1 MNVFPDQPSLGDKP
15 DHPLGET
22 ALEGHL
28 GRSSGSDGWI
38 RADRLARVA
47 LKQARKI
54 AARYAAGATLLQL
67 ATSYGLGVICI
78 RRTIVNQG
86 GIIRPPGTLK
96 RRSKV

>member
-1 MNVFPDQPSLGDKP
+1 MSVLLDEPLLGDKP

-22 ALEGHL
+22 ALKGNLGHRSGCD
-28 GRSSGSDGWI
+28 GRI
-38 RADRLARVA
+38 RADRLARVG

-78 RRTIVNQG
+78 RRIVVNQG
-86 GIIRPPGTLK
+86 RIIRPPGTLK
-96 RRSKV
+96 RPSKA